1 MKKFI
6 HSILALPILVLSP
19 IIFLIGWLLGL
30 MLWSIK
36 DLLDKLY
43 CWEWVENIKN
53 KLW

>member
-6 HSILALPILVLSP
+6 HSIIALPILVLSP
-19 IIFLIGWLLGL
+19 IIFLICWLAGL
-30 MLWSIK
+30 MLWGVS
-36 DLLDKLY
+36 DLLDKLS